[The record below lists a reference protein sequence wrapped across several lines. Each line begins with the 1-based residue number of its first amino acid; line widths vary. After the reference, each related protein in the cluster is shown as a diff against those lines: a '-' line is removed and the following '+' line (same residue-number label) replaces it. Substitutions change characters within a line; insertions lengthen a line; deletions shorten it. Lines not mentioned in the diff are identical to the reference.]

1 MGKGKQL
8 KVKVSARRKPKLSS
22 DKGGFLV
29 GRVSTIIK
37 NKKLRN
43 G

>member
-1 MGKGKQL
+1 MGKGKQV
-8 KVKVSARRKPKLSS
+8 KAKVSARRKPKLSS
-22 DKGGFLV
+22 GKGGFLV

-37 NKKLRN
+37 NKKSKN